1 MTKHDFLT
9 ILEIIIIFIIINIF
23 MVAHIFEWNKMST
36 HYCYLKRNE
45 LYSPVI

>member
-23 MVAHIFEWNKMST
+23 MVAHIFKWNKMSI
-36 HYCYLKRNE
+36 HYYYLKRNE
-45 LYSPVI
+45 LYSPAI